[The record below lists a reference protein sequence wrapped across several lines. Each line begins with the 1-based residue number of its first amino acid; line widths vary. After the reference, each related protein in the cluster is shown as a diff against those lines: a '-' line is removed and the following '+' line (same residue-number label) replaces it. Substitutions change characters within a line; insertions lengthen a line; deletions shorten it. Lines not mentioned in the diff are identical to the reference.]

1 MINYVII
8 KFLQMILSR
17 ISLLYYFLIIQE
29 SINFVQAYNLQ
40 IYN

>member
-8 KFLQMILSR
+8 KFLQMILNH